1 MTWLIAGLENVL
13 FAHCTYN
20 SSEAYCTYHCG
31 LPDELNKAGLSC
43 PALVFP
49 TLRSYFF
56 IMLTNFIVSSLV
68 PSGILSTFAKFGQM
82 PEVMINP
89 SCTTPKPL

>member
-1 MTWLIAGLENVL
+1 
-13 FAHCTYN
+13 
-20 SSEAYCTYHCG
+20 
-31 LPDELNKAGLSC
+31 LPTELNKAGQLS
-43 PALVFP
+43 PALLFP
-49 TLRSYFF
+49 KLRFYFL

-68 PSGILSTFAKFGQM
+68 PSGRSTTFAKFGQM